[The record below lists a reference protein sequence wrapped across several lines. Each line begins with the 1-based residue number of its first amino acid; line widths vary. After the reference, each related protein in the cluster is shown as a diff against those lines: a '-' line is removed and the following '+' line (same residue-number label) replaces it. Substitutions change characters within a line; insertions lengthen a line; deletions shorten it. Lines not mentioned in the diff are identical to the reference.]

1 MTSVNLQEGQVKR
14 VNKLMLTVMI
24 VTSIFASIGLVSQL
38 AMAAEMNPIMSIC
51 PLIMVIINLVITIIV
66 SAKAPAFLKTY
77 VAVGY
82 TIVYAAMLLMSTST
96 SVYPYMI
103 PVLIV
108 MIMYFDRKLTIGMG
122 VCFLI
127 LNIIRIFEN
136 FAQAED
142 PTAVIE
148 VVMIEMIISIL
159 ITVVSISGSKLL
171 SSFMRENMDEIEA
184 AALEREKVSE
194 HIIKVTEEVVDK
206 VDVLKDSLD
215 NLNQT
220 SNQVSDTMDQIGR
233 GNEENVHAVELQT
246 QMTSDIQKIVEETE
260 KMTLEAVEVSQE
272 MLELLEK
279 CLADMEALVKKS
291 LENTSVGN
299 QMMNAAEKQSASSEQ
314 AMNITD
320 MILSISDQTNLL
332 SLNAS
337 IEAARAG
344 ESGRGFAVVAN
355 EISNLASQ
363 TKNSTEQITNIL
375 QELKD
380 NAGEVSDKAGMTVET
395 ANVQTELAEA
405 TKQQLNE
412 SKKRSE
418 ELSEKLKVIKKDMK
432 MIKDSNNKVV
442 ESTSS
447 LMATSEEF
455 NASTDEMISLSRKNI
470 SNIAESIELM
480 SGISDKMAE
489 LSKR

>member
-1 MTSVNLQEGQVKR
+1 MNSVNLQEGQVKR

-38 AMAAEMNPIMSIC
+38 AMAEDMNPMLSIL
-51 PLIMVIINLVITIIV
+51 PLILVITNLVATIVV

-77 VAVGY
+77 VSVGY
-82 TIVYAAMLLMSTST
+82 TVVYAAMLLSSTST
-96 SVYPYMI
+96 SIYPYMI

-108 MIMYFDRKLTIGMG
+108 MVMYFDRKLTIGMG
-122 VCFLI
+122 ACFLV
-127 LNIIRIFEN
+127 LNIIRIIEN

-142 PTAVIE
+142 PTTVIE

-159 ITVVSISGSKLL
+159 ITVVTISGSKLL
-171 SSFMRENMDEIEA
+171 SSFMKENMDEIEA
-184 AALEREKVSE
+184 AASEREKVSE
-194 HIIKVTEEVVDK
+194 HIIKVTEEVVEK
-206 VDVLKDSLD
+206 VDVLKASLD
-215 NLNQT
+215 NLNES
-220 SNQVSDTMDQIGR
+220 SNQVCDAMDQIGR

-246 QMTSDIQKIVEETE
+246 QMTSDIQKIVDETE

-291 LENTSVGN
+291 VENTSVGN

-395 ANVQTELAEA
+395 ANVQTELADA

-418 ELSEKLKVIKKDMK
+418 ELSEKLKYIKKDMK

-455 NASTDEMISLSRKNI
+455 NASTDEMIGLSRKNI

>member
-1 MTSVNLQEGQVKR
+1 MSTFNLQEGQIKR
-14 VNKLMLTVMI
+14 VNKILITVMI

-38 AMAAEMNPIMSIC
+38 AMSDMSPVRSIL
-51 PLIMVIINLVITIIV
+51 PLVFVILNLIATLVV
-66 SAKAPAFLKTY
+66 NVKAPNSLKQY
-77 VAVGY
+77 VAIGY
-82 TIVYAAMLLMSTST
+82 TVVYATMLLSTTST
-96 SVYPYMI
+96 SSYPYMI

-108 MIMYFDRKLTIGMG
+108 MVMYLDRTLTVGMG
-122 VCFLI
+122 VAFLV
-127 LNIIRIFEN
+127 LNFIRVFLN

-148 VVMIEMIISIL
+148 VVMIEIIISIL
-159 ITVVSISGSKLL
+159 TFVGTVSGSKLL
-171 SSFMRENMDEIEA
+171 LSFMIENMDEIESA
-184 AALEREKVSE
+184 SAERERVSE
-194 HIIKVTEEVVDK
+194 NILRVTDEVIGK
-206 VDVLKDSLD
+206 VDVLKGSLD
-215 NLNQT
+215 KLNESST
-220 SNQVSDTMDQIGR
+220 RVCDAMDQIGR
-233 GNEENVHAVELQT
+233 GNEENVNAVELQT
-246 QMTSDIQKIVEETE
+246 QMTSDIQKVVEETE
-260 KMTLEAVEVSQE
+260 NMTLEAVSASQE
-272 MLELLEK
+272 MLELLNK
-279 CLADMEALVKKS
+279 CLADMETLVAKS
-291 LENTSVGN
+291 FENTDVGN
-299 QMMNAAEKQSASSEQ
+299 QMMSAAEKQQASSEQ

-355 EISNLASQ
+355 EISNLAAQ
-363 TKNSTEQITNIL
+363 TKNSTEQITKIL

-380 NAGEVSDKAGMTVET
+380 NASEVSDKAGTTVDT

-418 ELSEKLKVIKKDMK
+418 ELSQKLDKIKRDMT

-442 ESTSS
+442 DSTSS

-455 NASTDEMISLSRKNI
+455 NASTDEMISLSHHNMDNI
-470 SNIAESIELM
+470 TESISLIDV
-480 SGISDKMAE
+480 ISEKMAE
-489 LSKR
+489 LSNS